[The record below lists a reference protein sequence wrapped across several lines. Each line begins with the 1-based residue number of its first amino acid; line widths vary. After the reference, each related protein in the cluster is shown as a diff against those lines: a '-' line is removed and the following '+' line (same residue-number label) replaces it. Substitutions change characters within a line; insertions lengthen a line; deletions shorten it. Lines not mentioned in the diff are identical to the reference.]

1 MKAKSNILL
10 VGIVLLSL
18 ILLGCGTVADY
29 FTPAEVPQRT
39 AQYVSNDPNLAGFTT
54 LKKARKIRQDVLI
67 THRDTQ
73 LDLKRLAEDD
83 ELQYSDALEVIDTN
97 ISQSQAIQ
105 DIVLNGTDTSP
116 GLMTV
121 LFGAGGLLAGR
132 NFLKRPGDLS
142 PDEVETTDTDNTTT
156 T

>member
-10 VGIVLLSL
+10 IGIVLLSL
-18 ILLGCGTVADY
+18 VLLGCGSIADY
-29 FTPAEVPQRT
+29 LTPAEVPQRT
-39 AQYVSNDPNLAGFTT
+39 AAYVSDDPNLPGFTT
-54 LKKARKIRQDVLI
+54 LKKAKEVRQDVLI

-83 ELQYSDALEVIDTN
+83 KLQYSDALEVIDFN
-97 ISQSQAIQ
+97 ISQSQTIQ
-105 DIVLNGTDTSP
+105 DIVLNGSDTTP

-142 PDEVETTDTDNTTT
+142 PDEVEPVESVTS
-156 T
+156 

>member
-10 VGIVLLSL
+10 IGIVLLSL
-18 ILLGCGTVADY
+18 VLLGCGSIADY
-29 FTPAEVPQRT
+29 LTPAQVPQRT
-39 AQYVSNDPNLAGFTT
+39 AEYVSGDPNLSGFTS
-54 LKKARKIRQDVLI
+54 LHKVKQIRQDVLI

-73 LDLKRLAEDD
+73 LDLKRQAEDD
-83 ELQYSDALEVIDTN
+83 KLHYSDALEVIDFN
-97 ISQSQAIQ
+97 ISESQAVQ
-105 DIVLNGTDTSP
+105 DMVLNGTDTAP

-142 PDEVETTDTDNTTT
+142 PDEVESTESATS
-156 T
+156 

>member
-1 MKAKSNILL
+1 MKAKSNLL
-10 VGIVLLSL
+10 LIGIVLLSL
-18 ILLGCGTVADY
+18 VLLGCGSIADY
-29 FTPAEVPQRT
+29 VTPADIPQRS
-39 AQYVSNDPNLAGFTT
+39 AEYVSDDPNLAGLTT
-54 LKKARKIRQDVLI
+54 LKKAKEVRQDVLI

-83 ELQYSDALEVIDTN
+83 ELQYSDALEIIDTN
-97 ISQSQAIQ
+97 ISQSQTIQ
-105 DIVLNGTDTSP
+105 DIVLNGTDTTP

-142 PDEVETTDTDNTTT
+142 PDEVEPAAS
-156 T
+156 

>member
-18 ILLGCGTVADY
+18 VLLGCGSVADY
-29 FTPAEVPQRT
+29 FTPAEIPQRT
-39 AQYVSNDPNLAGFTT
+39 AGYVSNDPNLAGLTS
-54 LKKARKIRQDVLI
+54 LKRAKEVRQDVLI

-83 ELQYSDALEVIDTN
+83 KLQYSDALEVIDFN
-97 ISQSQAIQ
+97 ISQSQTMQ
-105 DIVLNGTDTSP
+105 DLALNGTDTTP

-142 PDEVETTDTDNTTT
+142 PDEVESVES
-156 T
+156 